1 VVQAVITRQMTKKHR
16 QWLFGYLFIGL
27 WILGFVVFTLV
38 PVGQSLYYSLTSYK
52 VTSEGLEG
60 SFIGFKNYIDIII
73 KDVYYIEALFN
84 YFSNLTVM
92 LVAII
97 VFAVMIAML
106 LNRKFHLRGFWR
118 TIYFLPVI
126 ISSGP
131 VLKKLTENGA
141 LAIAGDEGSGLLSI
155 LTNAI
160 PLILSETIGTVFE
173 KIVII
178 LWFTGVP
185 VLLFLAGLQ
194 KINPHL
200 YEAAKVDGA
209 SGWEIFWKIILP
221 DLKPLININIIFIVV
236 SLSLFSS
243 NEIMY
248 LIDQKKLV
256 QFGYSNAMT
265 WLYFLITAIFLGLYL
280 LILNGSS
287 FKRKNKSIIRMKND
301 RVEIRKEAS

>member
-1 VVQAVITRQMTKKHR
+1 MMKTRQRTKKHR

-27 WILGFVVFTLV
+27 WITGFVVFTLV
-38 PVGQSLYYSLTSYK
+38 PVGQSFYYSLTSFK

-60 SFIGFKNYIDIII
+60 SFIGLKNYIDIMI

-92 LVAII
+92 VIAII
-97 VFAVMIAML
+97 VFGVIIAIL
-106 LNRKFHLRGFWR
+106 LNRKFLLRGFWR

-141 LAIAGDEGSGLLSI
+141 LAIAGEEGDGLLSI

-160 PLILSETIGTVFE
+160 PLILSETIGTIFE

-248 LIDQKKLV
+248 LIDQKKLI

-265 WLYFLITAIFLGLYL
+265 WLYFLITALFLGLYL

-287 FKRKNKSIIRMKND
+287 FHKKNQKIIRMSNNK
-301 RVEIRKEAS
+301 VEMRKEVS

>member
-1 VVQAVITRQMTKKHR
+1 MMKARHMTKKHR

-27 WILGFVVFTLV
+27 WIIGFVVFTFV
-38 PVGQSLYYSLTSYK
+38 PVGQSLYYSLTSFK

-60 SFIGFKNYIDIII
+60 SFIGFKNYVDIMI
-73 KDVYYIEALFN
+73 KDVYYVEALFN

-92 LVAII
+92 IVAII
-97 VFAVMIAML
+97 VFAVIIAML
-106 LNRKFHLRGFWR
+106 LNRKFLLRGFWR

-131 VLKKLTENGA
+131 VLKKFSENGA
-141 LAIAGDEGSGLLSI
+141 LAIAGEESEGLLSI

-173 KIVII
+173 KIIII

-248 LIDQKKLV
+248 LIDQKKLI

-265 WLYFLITAIFLGLYL
+265 WIYFIITALFLGLYL
-280 LILNGSS
+280 LTMNVSS
-287 FKRKNKSIIRMKND
+287 FKRKNQKIIRMKNNI
-301 RVEIRKEAS
+301 VEIRKEAL

>member
-1 VVQAVITRQMTKKHR
+1 
-16 QWLFGYLFIGL
+16 
-27 WILGFVVFTLV
+27 
-38 PVGQSLYYSLTSYK
+38 
-52 VTSEGLEG
+52 
-60 SFIGFKNYIDIII
+60 
-73 KDVYYIEALFN
+73 
-84 YFSNLTVM
+84 
-92 LVAII
+92 
-97 VFAVMIAML
+97 
-106 LNRKFHLRGFWR
+106 LRGFWR

-141 LAIAGDEGSGLLSI
+141 LAIAGEEGDGLLSI

-160 PLILSETIGTVFE
+160 PLILSETIGTIFE

-248 LIDQKKLV
+248 LIDQKKLI

-265 WLYFLITAIFLGLYL
+265 WLYFLITALFLGLYL

-287 FKRKNKSIIRMKND
+287 FHKKNQKIIRMSNNK
-301 RVEIRKEAS
+301 VEMRKEVS

>member
-16 QWLFGYLFIGL
+16 QWLFGYLFLGL
-27 WILGFVVFTLV
+27 WLLGFVVFTLV